1 MILQRQEDAV
11 PRKESREAMFTGT
24 HGRMPWR
31 VGKESP
37 RSNPGPSGRGFFAS
51 AWRREVKTYLHE
63 GIDMSERVQR
73 RTGATMLAAVL
84 LGIGI
89 MAALHEIGFHQ
100 VLAWHH
106 FVETDN
112 SALALASDGLLH
124 TLELVMLVIGGA
136 LMLRLHETGQHAP
149 GYRGA
154 GFLLGMGGFQL
165 FDGIVDHK
173 ILGLHQVRY
182 VDNLLVY
189 DLCWNLAGL
198 LLLAIGYWLLR
209 RARRGEALSQR

>member
-1 MILQRQEDAV
+1 MRIGKRTSDM
-11 PRKESREAMFTGT
+11 EA
-24 HGRMPWR
+24 P
-31 VGKESP
+31 
-37 RSNPGPSGRGFFAS
+37 
-51 AWRREVKTYLHE
+51 
-63 GIDMSERVQR
+63 VQR
-73 RTGATMLAAVL
+73 RVGATLLAAIL
-84 LGIGI
+84 LGIGV
-89 MAALHEIGFHQ
+89 MAALDEIVFHQ

-124 TLELVMLVIGGA
+124 TLELVVLVVGGA
-136 LMLRLHETGQHAP
+136 LMLRLHETGQHAA

-182 VDNLLVY
+182 VDNLLMY
-189 DLCWNLAGL
+189 DLGWNLAGL

>member
-1 MILQRQEDAV
+1 MED
-11 PRKESREAMFTGT
+11 P
-24 HGRMPWR
+24 
-31 VGKESP
+31 
-37 RSNPGPSGRGFFAS
+37 
-51 AWRREVKTYLHE
+51 
-63 GIDMSERVQR
+63 VQR
-73 RTGATMLAAVL
+73 RVGATLLAAIL
-84 LGIGI
+84 LGIGM
-89 MAALHEIGFHQ
+89 MAAIDEIVFHQ

>member
-1 MILQRQEDAV
+1 MQQKV
-11 PRKESREAMFTGT
+11 
-24 HGRMPWR
+24 
-31 VGKESP
+31 
-37 RSNPGPSGRGFFAS
+37 
-51 AWRREVKTYLHE
+51 
-63 GIDMSERVQR
+63 
-73 RTGATMLAAVL
+73 GATLLAAIL

-89 MAALHEIGFHQ
+89 MAAVDEIIFHQ

-106 FVETDN
+106 FVEADN

-124 TLELVMLVIGGA
+124 TLELVLLVSGA
-136 LMLRLHETGQHAP
+136 VLMLRLHETGRHAA

-182 VDNLLVY
+182 VNNLLIY
-189 DLCWNLAGL
+189 DIGWNAAGL
-198 LLLAIGYWLLR
+198 LLLLVGSWLLR
-209 RARRGEALSQR
+209 RARRGEALSQQ